1 MTTGLIIGKFLPPH
15 RGHAH
20 LIETALAQVD
30 RLIVLVC
37 SLKREEIPGE
47 RRVAWLGEMFPA
59 VDVRHHAD
67 ENPSEP
73 HEHPR
78 FWELWTASITR
89 LVPTPPD
96 LVFSSESYG
105 DELARRLGA
114 RHVLVDRERRAVP
127 ISGERVRAD
136 PIGCWEFLPE
146 CVRPE
151 YVRRVVVTGPESTG
165 KTTLAR
171 RLAEHFATAWVPEY
185 ARGYLDVKHAG
196 GPIPS
201 PPCEATDIPAIARG
215 QLASEERGGARART
229 ACSSATPTSTPRAST
244 PRSTSGRAREWI
256 RDAAAA
262 RRYELHLLLDVDVPW
277 VADPQR
283 DRPHLRRE
291 LLARL
296 SRALENDRR
305 PYVLV
310 VGRLGRAVRARAR
323 GRGRAPEPELA
334 FSAIR
339 ALTSFRTSGTGSGSP
354 ARKRIVPGLVS

>member
-1 MTTGLIIGKFLPPH
+1 MDG
-15 RGHAH
+15 
-20 LIETALAQVD
+20 Q
-30 RLIVLVC
+30 
-37 SLKREEIPGE
+37 
-47 RRVAWLGEMFPA
+47 
-59 VDVRHHAD
+59 
-67 ENPSEP
+67 
-73 HEHPR
+73 HP
-78 FWELWTASITR
+78 R

-185 ARGYLDVKHAG
+185 ARGYLDLKYAG
-196 GPIPS
+196 GTIPS

-215 QLASEERGGARART
+215 QLASEERAAR
-229 ACSSATPTSTPRAST
+229 SANRLLFCDTDLYATRLYAEEYFGECPQ
-244 PRSTSGRAREWI
+244 WI

-310 VGRLGRAVRARAR
+310 SGGWDERFERARAAVAER
-323 GRGRAPEPELA
+323 RSRSSRSPRSEP
-334 FSAIR
+334 
-339 ALTSFRTSGTGSGSP
+339 
-354 ARKRIVPGLVS
+354 

>member
-20 LIETALAQVD
+20 LIETARAQVD
-30 RLIVLVC
+30 QLIVLVC

-47 RRVAWLGEMFPA
+47 RRVAWLGEMFPG

-73 HEHPR
+73 HQHPG
-78 FWELWTASITR
+78 FWELWTASIKR

-96 LVFSSESYG
+96 LVFSSEGYG

-151 YVRRVVVTGPESTG
+151 YVRRIVVTGPESTG

-171 RLAEHFATAWVPEY
+171 RLAEHFATTWVPEF
-185 ARGYLDVKHAG
+185 ARAFLDEKHAG
-196 GPIPS
+196 GTIPS
-201 PPCEATDIPAIARG
+201 PPCEAADIPRIAQG
-215 QLASEERGGARART
+215 QLAAEERAARAANRLLVCDT
-229 ACSSATPTSTPRAST
+229 DLYATRLYAEEYFGECPQ
-244 PRSTSGRAREWI
+244 WI
-256 RDAAAA
+256 RDAAGA
-262 RRYELHLLLDVDVPW
+262 RRYDLHLLLDVDVPW

-283 DRPHLRRE
+283 DRPQLRRE
-291 LLARL
+291 LLARF
-296 SRALENDRR
+296 SRALEDDRR
-305 PYVLV
+305 PCVLV
-310 VGRLGRAVRARAR
+310 SGGWDERF
-323 GRGRAPEPELA
+323 E
-334 FSAIR
+334 R
-339 ALTSFRTSGTGSGSP
+339 ALAAVAECRSRRFLRSEP
-354 ARKRIVPGLVS
+354 